1 MTMMSHASH
10 IATVRQFA
18 RAIFADRL
26 IGDELTR
33 LALAKVNID
42 PKSSTESLPDLLH
55 AFLHTWR
62 MASSGRRSEESLF
75 SDGALLAALPVP
87 PGNERLMLL
96 LVDVMNFTPETA
108 AEIIAVKGQDPHSIL
123 DKGRQV
129 ISLPRSAKAIII
141 EDEPLIAADLREIM
155 TSIGV
160 EVCGEANTADKAI
173 SMSQQKKPNI
183 ILADYNLIGMK
194 TGADAVMEI
203 QDSLNCPVVFIT
215 GYPEQVLT
223 GEDVEP
229 DFVIAKPYRIESVKA
244 AVAHCLDVERAQI
257 MN

>member
-1 MTMMSHASH
+1 MNQTSHT
-10 IATVRQFA
+10 ATVRQFA

-42 PKSSTESLPDLLH
+42 PNGSTDSLSDLLH

-62 MASSGRRSEESLF
+62 MASSGKPTEKSLF
-75 SDGALLAALPVP
+75 SDEALLAALPEP
-87 PGNERLMLL
+87 PGDDRLMLL
-96 LVDVMNFTPETA
+96 LVDVLSFSPETA
-108 AEIIAVKGQDPHSIL
+108 AKIISLNDKDPYKAL
-123 DKGRQV
+123 EMGRQIV
-129 ISLPRSAKAIII
+129 SLPRKARAIII

-155 TSIGV
+155 SSMGI
-160 EVCGEANTADKAI
+160 EVVGEANTADKAV
-173 SMSQQKKPNI
+173 SLSKREKPNI
-183 ILADYNLIGMK
+183 ILADYNLVGMK

-203 QDSLNCPVVFIT
+203 QDMNNCPVVFIT

-257 MN
+257 AL

>member
-1 MTMMSHASH
+1 MGHSSHT
-10 IATVRQFA
+10 ATVRQFA

-42 PKSSTESLPDLLH
+42 PNGSTDSLADLLH
-55 AFLHTWR
+55 AFLHTWK
-62 MASSGRRSEESLF
+62 MASSGTSTEKSLF
-75 SDGALLAALPVP
+75 SDEALLAALPEP
-87 PGNERLMLL
+87 PADERLMLL
-96 LVDVMNFTPETA
+96 LVDVLSFSPETA
-108 AEIIAVKGQDPHSIL
+108 AKIIALNDKDPYRAL
-123 DKGRQV
+123 QLGRQIV
-129 ISLPRSAKAIII
+129 SLPREATAVII

-155 TSIGV
+155 TSMGI

-173 SMSQQKKPNI
+173 SIARRTHPDI
-183 ILADYNLIGMK
+183 ILADYNLVGMK

-203 QDSLNCPVVFIT
+203 QDALDCPVVFIT

-229 DFVIAKPYRIESVKA
+229 DFVISKPYRIESVKA
-244 AVAHCLDVERAQI
+244 AVAHCLDVERALLSH
-257 MN
+257 

>member
-1 MTMMSHASH
+1 MNHTSHT
-10 IATVRQFA
+10 ATVRQFA

-42 PKSSTESLPDLLH
+42 PNSSTDSLTDLLH

-62 MASSGRRSEESLF
+62 MASSGKRTEESLF
-75 SDGALLAALPVP
+75 SDEALFAALPEP
-87 PGNERLMLL
+87 PGDDRLMLL
-96 LVDVMNFTPETA
+96 LVDVLSFTPETA
-108 AEIIAVKGQDPHSIL
+108 AKIIAMNDRDPHKAL
-123 DKGRQV
+123 ELGRQL
-129 ISLPRSAKAIII
+129 ISLPRNAQAMII
-141 EDEPLIAADLREIM
+141 EDEPLIAADLREIL
-155 TSIGV
+155 TSMGI
-160 EVCGEANTADKAI
+160 EVCGEANTADKAVA
-173 SMSQQKKPNI
+173 MSRRQKPNI

-203 QDSLNCPVVFIT
+203 QDKHDCPIVFIT

-229 DFVIAKPYRIESVKA
+229 DFVISKPYRIESVKA
-244 AVAHCLDVERAQI
+244 AVAHCLDVDRAQVAI
-257 MN
+257 